1 MSWIDIYETPPFIVF
16 LQVQSPSDFSRVLT
30 GTQRSAPVPRPKPSA
45 PTGTPW
51 TPMALPAISSGNYS
65 IICLDSIILT
75 PCSDKG
81 RRIGLMLKIFVWK
94 KVVYSNNFSFGAH
107 CIVAY
112 AIYEESKHFELWF
125 PGDLGLARIQS
136 DSQWKAAVDVMA
148 GTARDAYFGG
158 NDIFAEVGVEDLG
171 KPLSKCPN
179 IWKGGFP

>member
-1 MSWIDIYETPPFIVF
+1 
-16 LQVQSPSDFSRVLT
+16 
-30 GTQRSAPVPRPKPSA
+30 
-45 PTGTPW
+45 
-51 TPMALPAISSGNYS
+51 
-65 IICLDSIILT
+65 
-75 PCSDKG
+75 
-81 RRIGLMLKIFVWK
+81 MLKIFVWK

-136 DSQWKAAVDVMA
+136 DSQWKAAVDVMV
-148 GTARDAYFGG
+148 GTGRDAYFGG